1 MMNARS
7 IPVILSLTYGLVACT
22 SNNSSRQSYIEDL
35 ARPPK
40 LQSERSKTATV
51 TGDREINTSGARSE
65 EPLGENVSM
74 VESNPPSLRIKQPV
88 NEAWQ
93 TVGLAL
99 QKLKAEKTVR
109 NRKEGV
115 YFVKYDADDLGDED
129 KGFFQT
135 TIGDYFSNSYE
146 VGLYKIV
153 IKAQQSETEVFIEEA
168 PDSVD
173 RIRNYDGYDPGKPA
187 SPEVVLKNLYM
198 ILHDTV
204 LTESKDK
211 KNSEGTDG

>member
-40 LQSERSKTATV
+40 LQSERSNIATV
-51 TGDREINTSGARSE
+51 NGDREINTSSASSE

-115 YFVKYDADDLGDED
+115 YFIKYDADDLGDED

-135 TIGDYFSNSYE
+135 TIGDYFSNRYE
-146 VGLYKIV
+146 EGFYKIV
-153 IKAQQSETEVFIEEA
+153 IKGQQSETEVYIEEA
-168 PDSVD
+168 PDPDD

-187 SPEVVLKNLYM
+187 SPEVVLKNLYST
-198 ILHDTV
+198 LHDTV
-204 LTESKDK
+204 LTEQKDK
-211 KNSEGTDG
+211 KNSEGAVE

>member
-35 ARPPK
+35 SRPPK
-40 LQSERSKTATV
+40 LQSERSNIATV
-51 TGDREINTSGARSE
+51 NGDREINTSSASSE

-115 YFVKYDADDLGDED
+115 YFIKYDADDLGDED

-135 TIGDYFSNSYE
+135 TIGDYFSNRYE
-146 VGLYKIV
+146 EGFYKIV
-153 IKAQQSETEVFIEEA
+153 IKEQQSETEVYIEEA
-168 PDSVD
+168 PDSDD

-187 SPEVVLKNLYM
+187 SPEVVLKNLYNT
-198 ILHDTV
+198 LHDTV
-204 LTESKDK
+204 LTEPKDK
-211 KNSEGTDG
+211 

>member
-22 SNNSSRQSYIEDL
+22 SNNSPRQSYIEDL

-51 TGDREINTSGARSE
+51 NGDREINTSSASSE

-115 YFVKYDADDLGDED
+115 YFIKYDADDLGDED

-135 TIGDYFSNSYE
+135 TIGDYFSNRYE
-146 VGLYKIV
+146 EGFYKIV
-153 IKAQQSETEVFIEEA
+153 IKEQQSETEVYIEEA
-168 PDSVD
+168 PDSDD

-187 SPEVVLKNLYM
+187 SPEVVLKNLYKT
-198 ILHDTV
+198 LHDTV
-204 LTESKDK
+204 LTEPKDK
-211 KNSEGTDG
+211 KNSEGAVE